1 MAIPSIYP
9 SLNEDIELITSRDL
23 VCAANEVMG
32 NIDLDVASSAIAN
45 QYVGADA
52 YFTPQD
58 DGLNEKQ
65 WYGKVYLF
73 SPPGTYFWDEKNTRW
88 KRTRSTSKSLRSS
101 HAVWFSKLY
110 KSWLKDEIE
119 QGIFFCNCPDML
131 RYDQK
136 IFDFPI
142 CIPRTSPN
150 LLRVSGGEVKPH
162 KMCTSLIVYLQPKD
176 NPGEATERFI
186 DVYSAKGRVIY

>member
-9 SLNEDIELITSRDL
+9 GLNEDIELITSRDL

-32 NIDLDVASSAIAN
+32 NIDLDVASSDIAN
-45 QYVGADA
+45 KYVGADA
-52 YFTPQD
+52 YFTPKD
-58 DGLNEKQ
+58 DGLNEKT

-73 SPPGTYFWDEKNTRW
+73 SPPGAYFWDEKNFKW
-88 KRTRSTSKSLRSS
+88 KRTRSTAKSLRSS

-150 LLRVSGGEVKPH
+150 LLRVSNGEVKPH
-162 KMCTSLIVYLQPKD
+162 KTCTSLIVYLQPKD
-176 NPGEATERFI
+176 DPGEATQRFI

>member
-1 MAIPSIYP
+1 MAIPSIKP
-9 SLNEDIELITSRDL
+9 GLNEDIELITSRDL

-32 NIDLDVASSAIAN
+32 NIDLDVASSDIAN
-45 QYVGADA
+45 EYVGADA

-58 DGLNEKQ
+58 DGLNEQQ

-73 SPPGTYFWDEKNTRW
+73 SPPGTYFWDEKNFRW
-88 KRTRSTSKSLRSS
+88 KKTRSTSKSLRSS

-150 LLRVSGGEVKPH
+150 LLRFSGGEIKPH
-162 KMCTSLIVYLQPKD
+162 KTCTSLIVYLQPKE
-176 NPGEATERFI
+176 NSGEATERFI